1 MDVDSNQGTHM
12 AELIPIVAIF
22 FTIGVPVTAL
32 AAHFVLRPL
41 VKDIV
46 QALRGGSRDEVAA
59 LQRQIGAL
67 QETLDMQEEQLARLV
82 EAESFRKA
90 LEAGAR

>member
-1 MDVDSNQGTHM
+1 M

-67 QETLDMQEEQLARLV
+67 QETVEGQEEQLARLV

-90 LEAGAR
+90 LEIGAS

>member
-1 MDVDSNQGTHM
+1 MDM
-12 AELIPIVAIF
+12 EELIPIVAIF

-46 QALRGGSRDEVAA
+46 QALRGGSRDELGA

-67 QETLDMQEEQLARLV
+67 QETVDMQEEQVTRLL

-90 LEAGAR
+90 LETQPR

>member
-1 MDVDSNQGTHM
+1 M

-46 QALRGGSRDEVAA
+46 QALRGGTRDEVAA
-59 LQRQIGAL
+59 MQRQIGAL
-67 QETLDMQEEQLARLV
+67 QEMVESQEDQIARLV
-82 EAESFRKA
+82 ESDSFRKA
-90 LEAGAR
+90 LEA

>member
-1 MDVDSNQGTHM
+1 M
-12 AELIPIVAIF
+12 AELIPLVAIF

-67 QETLDMQEEQLARLV
+67 QETVDMQEEQLARLV

-90 LEAGAR
+90 LEAGSR